1 MMKKST
7 LCLVVWLGWG
17 VQGIRSAEPL
27 GAVPPDVAWQQAAV
41 FDASKSGQLSGAS
54 QAHGPHVP
62 EPLVFDLV
70 RPLGA
75 RRGELEVNTLAIMP
89 LTSSRSGS
97 VRAGDELGL
106 VPLSEDR
113 AEIEWAPEIEFALWD
128 GFAVEFEF
136 PFEGSR
142 LEELKLG
149 MQFTFGTAFDD
160 RFIHGFQGLAERAL
174 QSTTT
179 SWTGLYLAAM
189 RFSPRWS
196 ALGMWGLSYEA
207 GAGVDEIGGDRTQ
220 ALQNLSVFYNLTDEV
235 HLGLETNYAVSTA
248 GDQTLLLMPQLQL
261 AMGQHL
267 SLQLGAGVGFSASET
282 LPQAALRLI
291 ATF

>member
-1 MMKKST
+1 MKWST
-7 LCLVVWLGWG
+7 ISQVVVAGAVVFGGSGSVAADSSL
-17 VQGIRSAEPL
+17 SAET
-27 GAVPPDVAWQQAAV
+27 VQQAAL
-41 FDASKSGQLSGAS
+41 FDSGKAVRSPVETAG
-54 QAHGPHVP
+54 HGPHVP

-75 RRGELEVNTLAIMP
+75 RQGELEINTLGIMP
-89 LTSSRSGS
+89 LTRRRSGS
-97 VRAGDELGL
+97 ARAGDELGL

-113 AEIEWAPEIEFALWD
+113 SQLEWAPEIEFALWD

-136 PFEGSR
+136 PFEGPR

-149 MQFTFGTAFDD
+149 VQWTLGTAFDD
-160 RFIHGFQGLAERAL
+160 QFIHGFQGLVERAL

-196 ALGMWGLSYEA
+196 ALGMWGVSYEA
-207 GAGVDEIGGDRTQ
+207 GAGVGEIGGDRTQ
-220 ALQNLSVFYNLTDEV
+220 ALQNLSVFFNVTEDF

-248 GDQTLLLMPQLQL
+248 GDQTLLIMPQLQFEL
-261 AMGQHL
+261 GRHV
-267 SLQLGAGVGFSASET
+267 SVQLGGGIGVSASET
-282 LPQAALRLI
+282 LPQAAARVI